1 MSDSSHKI
9 SLAGILIASGIV
21 FGDIGTSP
29 LYVFQAI
36 TGGGTRIAPD
46 FILDEI
52 NNHFTEIVDKTRK
65 SKSELQ
71 FELKQIVGR
80 IKFIPAEEIPMI
92 HIKKAIAIVWDIDI
106 DDTLFVALH
115 LFKKHKIWTGDKVLI
130 NGLKSKGYD
139 ICVTTTELKTK
150 MYKK

>member
-1 MSDSSHKI
+1 MIVIADSNLVI
-9 SLAGILIASGIV
+9 SSLYAPKSIIASI
-21 FGDIGTSP
+21 FKSEKNIQ
-29 LYVFQAI
+29 L
-36 TGGGTRIAPD
+36 IAPD